1 MERGIIRR
9 QIYGGKQGNSFKK
22 RRKKRN
28 NLLIISKLEDRLG
41 SLPRAAAWEIIGDS

>member
-1 MERGIIRR
+1 MVGSKVIA
-9 QIYGGKQGNSFKK
+9 SKK
-22 RRKKRN
+22 EGKKRN